1 MTLESTIEAYLV
13 KRVKEI
19 GGISLKTDR
28 VDGRKFLDRTC
39 FLPCGRVAVFELKRP
54 KGGRLEKH
62 QGETI
67 KMLLDLGI
75 ECYRCNTKEEV
86 DAALGSL

>member
-1 MTLESTIEAYLV
+1 MTLESTIEGYLV

-54 KGGRLEKH
+54 KGGRLDKH
-62 QGETI
+62 QAGLITRLCE
-67 KMLLDLGI
+67 LGI
-75 ECYRCNTKEEV
+75 EVYRCNTKEEV
-86 DAALGSL
+86 DAALRG